1 MIWIAFALLAVGVTS
16 SIIFLASKAKYWM
29 TALRSDVTTV
39 RKNILGIESTMA
51 GIAAERPLIDHAHE
65 SLRVM
70 HETVATLHA
79 ALAKPEVKPEPL
91 RRCQPARAAASISS
105 RSPASARAS
114 SAASAA
120 ASCSVSMPRVYA
132 SYVILRRS
140 PSMQRNAPRARWRYE
155 EMKHAMDA
163 KRPEKMR
170 AREPLGRPI
179 T

>member
-91 RRCQPARAAASISS
+91 PPLPACSCGSLDLLTLTGQRTRIVCCQRCGLVFGVDAAGVRFVRHSEAIPEYATQRAARTLA
-105 RSPASARAS
+105 
-114 SAASAA
+114 
-120 ASCSVSMPRVYA
+120 
-132 SYVILRRS
+132 
-140 PSMQRNAPRARWRYE
+140 YE

-163 KRPEKMR
+163 KRPERPR